1 MLPFD
6 GIVDVVGYEVGV
18 VCEDRMQG
26 MLQMENW
33 VADGR
38 ELLQL
43 VRLYY
48 CIAGN
53 FDKQWIGMLRHT
65 IVCINT
71 DDWLFQN
78 YTIVIWAKIPLNTV
92 SINFY

>member
-1 MLPFD
+1 MIILESTMLPFD

-53 FDKQWIGMLRHT
+53 FDKQ
-65 IVCINT
+65 
-71 DDWLFQN
+71 
-78 YTIVIWAKIPLNTV
+78 
-92 SINFY
+92 

>member
-6 GIVDVVGYEVGV
+6 GIVNVVGYEVGV

-33 VADGR
+33 VTDGR

-53 FDKQWIGMLRHT
+53 FDKQ
-65 IVCINT
+65 
-71 DDWLFQN
+71 
-78 YTIVIWAKIPLNTV
+78 
-92 SINFY
+92 